1 VTFSVAKKYEIRWVL
16 LPKLLVMLH
25 KNHMGLFFMINH
37 VGLNDRN
44 NIENGEPTVMTSSND
59 FMLNIVTDG

>member
-1 VTFSVAKKYEIRWVL
+1 MGPTAKTFSNAFLIKIIWDF
-16 LPKLLVMLH
+16 
-25 KNHMGLFFMINH
+25 FFMINH

>member
-1 VTFSVAKKYEIRWVL
+1 
-16 LPKLLVMLH
+16 
-25 KNHMGLFFMINH
+25 MGLFFMINH